1 MSGVSGHSPHST
13 TLGKNGGRA
22 GPKQTRSRCTTWELS
37 PNIFREKC
45 FTFVVISLGPQSG
58 SYHSSRE
65 GGGSVEFLIVCSGP
79 SCYPKLS
86 VQVLVK
92 HTQIADA
99 AKFIS
104 LLMYACVRA
113 RVHVCACTRFRYA
126 YFA

>member
-65 GGGSVEFLIVCSGP
+65 GGGVSRILNCVFRSEL
-79 SCYPKLS
+79 LS
-86 VQVLVK
+86 K
-92 HTQIADA
+92 A
-99 AKFIS
+99 F
-104 LLMYACVRA
+104 
-113 RVHVCACTRFRYA
+113 CASIGGAHSNC
-126 YFA
+126 